1 MTAPFAG
8 LRLLYVAPIDDAD
21 LAHNA
26 LRRRALERLGT
37 QLVHLDPERAGWLE
51 RLVRRDLEH
60 RLRSTLEQHVPDVV
74 LVAGHGVVP
83 GEVVDQV
90 RPGFKAR
97 WVQLLG
103 EQVTDLNAATREA
116 MAYDQVFVG
125 GSGIVKAFDREGVK
139 HTDFLAVGCDP
150 SVHKPLSARG
160 PFRANVVFAGAA
172 TARRERLLSELVE
185 FGLALWGPGWRKTSL
200 RDYCRGE
207 LPNTEDFVRAYAG
220 ATVGVNIHR
229 FEADDPTGSGTAV
242 NRRLF
247 EMAAI
252 GVTQVVDA
260 RADLPMHFDEG
271 SEVLTFTTAEQLKG
285 QVKRAIQEDQYRQ
298 RLATNSR
305 QRTLRQHTYMHRMS
319 ALLGAVTGTPAG
331 A

>member
-1 MTAPFAG
+1 MNAPFAG

-60 RLRSTLEQHVPDVV
+60 RLRSTLQQHVPDVV

-103 EQVTDLNAATREA
+103 EQVTDLNAFTREA

-139 HTDFLAVGCDP
+139 HTEFLAVGCDP

-229 FEADDPTGSGTAV
+229 FEANDPTGSGSAV

-252 GVTQVVDA
+252 GVTQVVDV
-260 RADLPMHFDEG
+260 RADLPQHFDEG

-298 RLATNSR
+298 RLATNAR

-319 ALLGAVTGTPAG
+319 ALLGAVTGTTGG